1 MDKEVDEI
9 RALKCQFPGRSDILA
24 RETAYYAFKESMLE
38 KIAKL
43 PKAHDRALRKAL
55 YRAGYIDRARVVL
68 GETFDREYAGELR
81 ELGVCVGGGVS
92 ECGN

>member
-1 MDKEVDEI
+1 
-9 RALKCQFPGRSDILA
+9 
-24 RETAYYAFKESMLE
+24 MLE

-43 PKAHDRALRKAL
+43 PKVHDRALRKAL
-55 YRAGYIDRARVVL
+55 YRAGYIGRVRVVL
-68 GETFDREYAGELR
+68 GETFDREYADELR